1 MSEREA
7 SPRGPGAAWDAA
19 HLGARSRI
27 KALSAAA
34 SPPPRSFAHRFR
46 EAHLSGGVQQECR
59 STTPASFDWRYCLR
73 GLQLGRTLG
82 VSFAGRAGERA
93 ALVTTPRTS
102 GAPRVASQVAAMG
115 VGETAIVAVVQDSGQ
130 PAPASPMSPPP
141 PSETIDTP
149 IEKTEARAT
158 LPTSKH
164 SSARKRL
171 CLAEEPEDKAAH
183 ADTKAQKKG
192 AAAVDHEIIKMMA
205 ALLRGA
211 DE

>member
-1 MSEREA
+1 MDAVSSSCLPISEREA
-7 SPRGPGAAWDAA
+7 SLRGPSAAWDAA
-19 HLGARSRI
+19 HLGARSWI

-59 STTPASFDWRYCLR
+59 STTPASFDWRCCLR

-82 VSFAGRAGERA
+82 VSFAGRAGWPCRDWWPLVMPPVPMAATSHLRA

-115 VGETAIVAVVQDSGQ
+115 VGETAIVVVVQDSGQ

-141 PSETIDTP
+141 PSETIDTT
-149 IEKTEARAT
+149 IQKTEARVAPPKIAE
-158 LPTSKH
+158 PT
-164 SSARKRL
+164 
-171 CLAEEPEDKAAH
+171 D
-183 ADTKAQKKG
+183 DGG
-192 AAAVDHEIIKMMA
+192 APA
-205 ALLRGA
+205 GSG
-211 DE
+211 